1 MKKRLSF
8 GLTALALTALG
19 VVARLWQRN
28 TAFEPETGLLTPGMP
43 ATYLVVA
50 VALAAAVGLFL
61 LGRWAAKDAPIESY
75 LTAFSLPHP
84 AVLALYVLSGALL
97 VAGGVWGIMDYLD
110 AATPSSVLWLILSI
124 VLIPAGACVG
134 LVGWI
139 NGRREEAKGRFA
151 WPLLLPGY
159 CACLWLILAYQA
171 RTTHPNVMGYAMI
184 MFAAVCAAVF
194 CYVAASFSFEKPRT
208 GTGLW
213 LGGMSTV
220 LLGMACVDFALEGDR
235 MCLFI
240 ALGYG
245 VYALGQ
251 TLCLIW
257 RCEVPAALTRWTP
270 PPEKP
275 KEAEKTEET
284 EVKDHEQ

>member
-1 MKKRLSF
+1 MKKRLIF

-19 VVARLWQRN
+19 VVGRLWQRA
-28 TAFEPETGLLTPGMP
+28 TAFEPETDLVTPGMP
-43 ATYLVVA
+43 ATVLVVA

-84 AVLALYVLSGALL
+84 AVLMVFVLSGVLL
-97 VAGGVWGIMDYLD
+97 VAGGTLGILDYR
-110 AATPSSVLWLILSI
+110 AAAEKSVPWLILSI
-124 VLIPAGACVG
+124 ALIPGGACVG

-139 NGRREEAKGRFA
+139 NDQREEAKGRFA
-151 WPLLLPGY
+151 WPLILPGY
-159 CACLWLILAYQA
+159 CACGWLILTYQS
-171 RTTHPNVMGYAMI
+171 RTTHPSVMGYAFI
-184 MFAAVCAAVF
+184 LFAAVCVAVF

-208 GTGLW
+208 GAALW
-213 LGGMSTV
+213 LGGMSVV
-220 LLGMACVDFALEGDR
+220 LLGMASVDLALEGDR

-245 VYALGQ
+245 LYALGQ
-251 TLCLIW
+251 TACLIW
-257 RCEVPAALTRWTP
+257 RCEAPAPLTRWTP
-270 PPEKP
+270 PPEEP
-275 KEAEKTEET
+275 AGEAEKTEET

>member
-1 MKKRLSF
+1 MKKRLTF
-8 GLTALALTALG
+8 GLTALGLTALG

-43 ATYLVVA
+43 ATVMVVA
-50 VALAAAVGLFL
+50 VALIAAVGLLL

-97 VAGGVWGIMDYLD
+97 VAGGVWGIMDYRD
-110 AATPSSVLWLILSI
+110 AATESSVTWLLLSI
-124 VLIPAGACVG
+124 ALIPAGACVG

-139 NGRREEAKGRFA
+139 NGRQEEGKGRFA

-159 CACLWLILAYQA
+159 CACFWLILTYQS
-171 RTTHPNVMGYAMI
+171 RTTHPNAMGYVFI
-184 MFAAVCAAVF
+184 LFAAVCAAVF

-208 GTGLW
+208 GTALW
-213 LGGMSTV
+213 LGGMSMV
-220 LLGMACVDFALEGDR
+220 LLGMASVDLALEGDR

-245 VYALGQ
+245 IYALGQ
-251 TLCLIW
+251 TACLIW
-257 RCEVPAALTRWTP
+257 RCEVPASLTRWTP
-270 PPEKP
+270 PEP
-275 KEAEKTEET
+275 EKTEET
-284 EVKDHEQ
+284 EVEDHEQ

>member
-1 MKKRLSF
+1 MKKRLTF
-8 GLTALALTALG
+8 GLTALGLTALG

-28 TAFEPETGLLTPGMP
+28 TAFEPETDLVTPGMP

-50 VALAAAVGLFL
+50 VALIGAVGLFL
-61 LGRWAAKDAPIESY
+61 LGSWAAKDAPIESY

-84 AVLALYVLSGALL
+84 AALAFYVLSGALL

-110 AATPSSVLWLILSI
+110 AATESSVTWLILSI

-134 LVGWI
+134 LVGWV
-139 NGRREEAKGRFA
+139 NSRRDEGKGRFA

-159 CACLWLILAYQA
+159 CACGWLILSYQA
-171 RTTHPNVMGYAMI
+171 RTTHPSTMGYAFI
-184 MFAAVCAAVF
+184 LFAAVCVAIF

-208 GTGLW
+208 GTALW
-213 LGGMSTV
+213 LGAMSVV
-220 LLGMACVDFALEGDR
+220 LLGMASVDLALEGDR

-257 RCEVPAALTRWTP
+257 RCEVPASLERWTP
-270 PPEKP
+270 PPEEP

-284 EVKDHEQ
+284 EVEDHEQ